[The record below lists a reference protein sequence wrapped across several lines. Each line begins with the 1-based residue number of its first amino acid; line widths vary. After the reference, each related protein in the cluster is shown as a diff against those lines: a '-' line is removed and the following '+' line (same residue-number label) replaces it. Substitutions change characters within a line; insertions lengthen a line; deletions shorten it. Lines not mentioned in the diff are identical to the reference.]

1 MLTTVFFENKLFPK
15 KLATKLKYL
24 NNSLVLKKY
33 NFVLN
38 LQFNSLKLEILKDG
52 FEDFKIFILFA
63 KKNEQIK
70 H

>member
-15 KLATKLKYL
+15 KLTTKLKYL

-63 KKNEQIK
+63 VKKISK
-70 H
+70 